1 MCFAIVD
8 RLTRGES
15 ICDGETF
22 DGVSCVNDAVKQLF
36 DVLTVNDDTLTL
48 TELHTLIGSRHRSVR
63 EEDHGDHE
71 DDHDHDDKDDHDHD
85 HDDDK
90 KDGHDHEDNQVSLP
104 HELFSIISP

>member
-1 MCFAIVD
+1 M
-8 RLTRGES
+8 
-15 ICDGETF
+15 
-22 DGVSCVNDAVKQLF
+22 KQLF

-71 DDHDHDDKDDHDHD
+71 DEDDHDHDNKDDHDHD
-85 HDDDK
+85 DDN
-90 KDGHDHEDNQVSLP
+90 KDGHDHDHEDNQVSLP